1 MALLLSP
8 GWRQSEDWA
17 SATTAEGSQAE
28 ASVPGMASAI
38 PVDYSTVHSQVQ
50 VAARRMS
57 MAPRASREAARR
69 MSMAPHASTLLDTA
83 VSATD
88 ADAEDEATFQLWED
102 KRHMTSFLMSS
113 LQRDTDSMLVLEF
126 TANNTSYMRPGLS
139 RFDLLR
145 ECRKSV
151 PDSALQPGSVQQNRQ
166 YRGAVLQLRDIRAL
180 QDAHRPSLMVRLGA
194 IVVTIDPLSAII
206 THDRAFVMVPD
217 GADSLLEPLLKRVGH
232 GHSDVHTQNIG
243 FEFMALESLLVTLVS
258 HHQQEVQRCEE
269 DAAVILKAIRKQV
282 SSKLLNKILL
292 LKRSVHTVFQKVHG
306 AQAALEELQQDPH
319 EMSHM
324 FLSRNCVQEHTPAWA
339 HATADTHDAASRPH
353 TVSGGSEARALG
365 SSAGNNVYNTSGSST
380 DSVPRTLL
388 SPPPAEG
395 HTKEATKKASTGA
408 EGSAAQ
414 GEGEAGGGVGWKRAE
429 AGGEGG
435 MGSGS
440 QVGYYDTM
448 HVEILLDAYALKFAG
463 LTSALSL
470 LEQEIDA
477 TEDFLQLKLDSSRNK
492 LIRLDVLFG
501 IVSTWFAFS
510 QCISGYYGMNIPHGM
525 SILVGLFCSLIGLF
539 IGLF

>member
-1 MALLLSP
+1 MSILLSP
-8 GWRQSEDWA
+8 GWRPSGDWD
-17 SATTAEGSQAE
+17 SATTAD
-28 ASVPGMASAI
+28 ASVPGMVSAI
-38 PVDYSTVHSQVQ
+38 PVDYSTVHAQVE

-57 MAPRASREAARR
+57 MAQEG
-69 MSMAPHASTLLDTA
+69 A
-83 VSATD
+83 VVNSSATD

-126 TANNTSYMRPGLS
+126 TANNKSYMRSGLS

-151 PDSALQPGSVQQNRQ
+151 PDSALQHGSVQQIRQ

-194 IVVTIDPLSAII
+194 IIVTIDPLSAII

-232 GHSDVHTQNIG
+232 GHSDAQTQNIG

-269 DAAVILKAIRKQV
+269 DAAVTLKAIRKQV

-292 LKRSVHTVFQKVHG
+292 LKRAVHTVFQKVHG

-324 FLSRNCVQEHTPAWA
+324 FLSRNCAQEHTPAWA
-339 HATADTHDAASRPH
+339 HATADTNDAASRPH
-353 TVSGGSEARALG
+353 TVSGGSEARSLG
-365 SSAGNNVYNTSGSST
+365 SSAGNNIYNTSGSSAG
-380 DSVPRTLL
+380 SVLRTLL

-395 HTKEATKKASTGA
+395 HTKQATKEASTGA
-408 EGSAAQ
+408 EGSAAR
-414 GEGEAGGGVGWKRAE
+414 GGGEAGGGVGWKRAE
-429 AGGEGG
+429 DGGEGG
-435 MGSGS
+435 MSSGS

-448 HVEILLDAYALKFAG
+448 QVEILLDSYALKFAG
-463 LTSALSL
+463 LASALSL

-477 TEDFLQLKLDSSRNK
+477 TEDFLQLKIDSSRNK

-510 QCISGYYGMNIPHGM
+510 QCISGYYGMNIPYGM
-525 SILVGLFCSLIGLF
+525 SVLVGLFCSLTGLF
-539 IGLF
+539 IGLFILL